1 MRDRIRGNG
10 KVCSV
15 LLGLILVF
23 HLSNDAPRIHLLAQ
37 FGILNPNLSWH
48 KLQIS
53 QHLGFNNKVALS
65 LHVIYAESEDAHV
78 I

>member
-1 MRDRIRGNG
+1 MRDRIIGNG

-15 LLGLILVF
+15 LLGLMLVF

-37 FGILNPNLSWH
+37 FGRLNPDLSWH

-53 QHLGFNNKVALS
+53 EQLGFNKTVTLS
-65 LHVIYAESEDAHV
+65 LHVICAESEDAHV

>member
-1 MRDRIRGNG
+1 
-10 KVCSV
+10 
-15 LLGLILVF
+15 VF

-48 KLQIS
+48 QLQIS
-53 QHLGFNNKVALS
+53 QHLGFNNKVAFS

>member
-1 MRDRIRGNG
+1 MRDRIIGNG

-15 LLGLILVF
+15 LLGLMLVF